1 MQMITKVKKNE
12 KDMVPIH
19 IKITEEMR
27 DLLTQVAKSHGF
39 PRIQGLIRLY
49 IRRGLD
55 AENVGYSLAKDS
67 RFIEKLK
74 RQGVSDE
81 VIFEAIEETANES
94 EAKTNDTAKP

>member
-1 MQMITKVKKNE
+1 MIKTKKNQQV
-12 KDMVPIH
+12 MVPIH

-27 DLLTQVAKSHGF
+27 DLLAQVAKDHGF

-67 RFIEKLK
+67 RFLEKLK
-74 RQGVSDE
+74 RQGVPDA
-81 VIFEAIEETANES
+81 VIFGAIDEMD
-94 EAKTNDTAKP
+94 NDTTLSES

>member
-1 MQMITKVKKNE
+1 MINKIKKNQQV
-12 KDMVPIH
+12 MVPIH

-27 DLLTQVAKSHGF
+27 DLLAQVAKNHGF

-67 RFIEKLK
+67 RFLEKLK
-74 RQGVSDE
+74 RQGVPDK
-81 VIFEAIEETANES
+81 VIFGAIEETANES
-94 EAKTNDTAKP
+94 ETQPASTTKL

>member
-1 MQMITKVKKNE
+1 MQMITKIKKNQQV
-12 KDMVPIH
+12 MVPIH

-74 RQGVSDE
+74 RQGVADE
-81 VIFEAIEETANES
+81 VIFEAIEETANEPA
-94 EAKTNDTAKP
+94 AKANDTAKP

>member
-1 MQMITKVKKNE
+1 MISKVKKNQQV
-12 KDMVPIH
+12 MVPIH

-55 AENVGYSLAKDS
+55 AENVGYSP
-67 RFIEKLK
+67 
-74 RQGVSDE
+74 VSYTHLTLPTICS
-81 VIFEAIEETANES
+81 V
-94 EAKTNDTAKP
+94 